1 MGLLTPLAIKIGSI
15 PWMPRYLPQIVKC
28 DKVIAAITCQ
38 RYGLLDIAGLPHVTL
53 IVRGRRS
60 GVERATALLA
70 APTARGWLVAGSYFG
85 GPDTPQWVYNLRA
98 ADTVDV
104 RHAGVTS
111 TATVHELD
119 GDERAQAWQVLR
131 ATWPNFD
138 LYERRTDRLIPV
150 FSLVTGD
157 HA

>member
-1 MGLLTPLAIKIGSI
+1 
-15 PWMPRYLPQIVKC
+15 
-28 DKVIAAITCQ
+28 
-38 RYGLLDIAGLPHVTL
+38 
-53 IVRGRRS
+53 
-60 GVERATALLA
+60 
-70 APTARGWLVAGSYFG
+70 
-85 GPDTPQWVYNLRA
+85 VYNLRA
-98 ADTVDV
+98 ADTVGV